1 MSTGKPLAEVRA
13 KYDNFNRR
21 IDLIAHTRH
30 VCSPAQ
36 KHVGSPGLAALL
48 EHITDE
54 TFKSSAHLAEVLNNP
69 KIAASA
75 APDETP
81 FSVSHGTELGYWD
94 WIEQPDKKSYLERFS
109 VAIGVIKTVLP
120 DELILR
126 GL

>member
-1 MSTGKPLAEVRA
+1 MSTVLP
-13 KYDNFNRR
+13 NRL
-21 IDLIAHTRH
+21 LIQAFH
-30 VCSPAQ
+30 SPAQ

-48 EHITDE
+48 EHTTDE

-75 APDETP
+75 APDEAP
-81 FSVSHGTELGYWD
+81 FSVSHGTNLGFWE

-109 VAIGVIKTVLP
+109 VAMGATKTVLL
-120 DELILR
+120 DDLILR